1 MRIKVSYNE
10 DSSICKTTL
19 HQAYLS
25 KRNGARTEETG
36 LTPKLKK
43 FQLQYS
49 TGSDFFALFY
59 YLFSLHILIK
69 YWCKRTSSVNSE

>member
-10 DSSICKTTL
+10 DSNICKTTL
-19 HQAYLS
+19 HQADLS
-25 KRNGARTEETG
+25 KRKGARTEETG

-49 TGSDFFALFY
+49 TGGDFLRFLLF
-59 YLFSLHILIK
+59 LFIIRLQGSNL
-69 YWCKRTSSVNSE
+69 